1 MKRSQVLLPA
11 VVAVLALTLSACG
24 SSPTSPS
31 GTSAGVNL
39 HGLAMG
45 QSSASASSSGAFK
58 AMSTGSG
65 ITVTVQGTTIST
77 TISGNGSF
85 ELNGLPAGTFTLVFT
100 SNGVTLG
107 TVTITSVP
115 TQAEINLVVQI
126 TTTVVIMVKVEI
138 NGTDETDNENN
149 NGTNDGTKTCLID
162 GGTVGSSI
170 ELEGS
175 VNSASGKTFK
185 MSVNGNRSSG
195 LVSVD
200 ATSASF
206 DCAGIKGTCD
216 ATLLVAGAKVHV
228 SGTLT
233 SCSLTAAQ
241 VKANQVKFQH

>member
-1 MKRSQVLLPA
+1 MKRSHVLVPA
-11 VVAVLALTLSACG
+11 LLAVLALTLSGCG

-45 QSSASASSSGAFK
+45 LSSASTSSASGFR
-58 AMSTGSG
+58 AMSTGGS
-65 ITVTVQGTTIST
+65 ITVTVQGTAITT
-77 TISGNGSF
+77 TISGNGTF
-85 ELNGLPAGTFTLVFT
+85 ELDGLPAGTFTLVFS

-107 TVTITSVP
+107 TITITSVP
-115 TQAEINLVVQI
+115 TQAEINLTVQI
-126 TTTVVIMVKVEI
+126 TSTVVMVKVEI

-149 NGTNDGTKTCLID
+149 NGTSDGTKTCLID

-175 VNSASGKTFK
+175 VSSASGKTFK
-185 MSVNGNRSSG
+185 MSVNGNRASG

-200 ATSASF
+200 ATTASF

-216 ATLLVAGAKVHV
+216 ATLLKEGAKVHV
-228 SGTLT
+228 SGSLT
-233 SCSLTAAQ
+233 ACSLTAAA
-241 VKANQVKFQH
+241 VKATQVKFQH